1 MRWGDQGHDSNGPL
15 HLWGGGGGEVGVG
28 GMIAVYKHQSDLC
41 DVSVFVVAIDR
52 P

>member
-1 MRWGDQGHDSNGPL
+1 MTPMGPSICGGV
-15 HLWGGGGGEVGVG
+15 GGGGGGGVG

-41 DVSVFVVAIDR
+41 DVSVLVVAIDR